1 MNCRTLTMDLFLF
14 FSFGLLV
21 ETEVADNGAVAVA
34 GSGAAAVVEMVA
46 DVVAGSGAAF
56 SDAYAAASIV
66 VFTIYRSPTLVPEMK
81 IPPGDVNAPCLNVE
95 SIVHPV

>member
-1 MNCRTLTMDLFLF
+1 MVRRRYL
-14 FSFGLLV
+14 
-21 ETEVADNGAVAVA
+21 
-34 GSGAAAVVEMVA
+34 AVVDMVA

-95 SIVHPV
+95 SIVHPVLIWICRQSCGERPLLSIHRQAL